1 MMKLR
6 LVIVLLLLWLA
17 PIMPLLAERELGHA
31 SPVPFSSEELQ
42 FIRDHRVVIVG
53 GEMDWPPFD
62 YVENERYTG
71 MAKSYLDL
79 LGQITGIEFKVVT
92 GYRWDELLQLAREK
106 KIDMLPILFKSD
118 ERSEY
123 LHYTDSYLTVR
134 NYVFTRSN
142 EVNLKRLDDL
152 KGRTVVV
159 PKGYGQIDFLHK
171 EHPEIGVLVVDTPL
185 EAIDAVVT
193 SRADALIENTPMISY
208 LTKQNNIQGL
218 VAAFPSTLAG
228 IHKLHMATRK
238 DWGVLRDI
246 LNKALKGITRE
257 QRDEI
262 TRRWATPQSFSRV
275 GRGDEWK
282 SITLDAIEVDFLTTK
297 QSISACVD
305 PAWMPLEGYEKGEH
319 TGISSD
325 YRLLFSQMIDTPIS
339 VVATES
345 WMQSLEFVRERRCD
359 LLLMSAETPL
369 RREYLNFT
377 TPYMTLPLMMA
388 TREES
393 WFFSSMDELAGK
405 RIGIVEGYALIET
418 IQAQYPDVE
427 LVFTASIRDG
437 LQQVAKDE
445 LFGFIDTLPTLGYLI
460 QSEFTGE
467 LKIGGKFDIDWK
479 LGVGVRNDEPL
490 LLHIFN
496 KAVNAIPEG
505 KRREILNNWISITY
519 QSGFDYSLMWKIVA
533 AFALILAVLLYRNRE
548 LTAHRLEIAEK
559 NLALEESNRD
569 LSLQKEKIRHLAY
582 HDALTGLLN
591 RRSLVHR
598 LDQAIN
604 LASHHNTRLA
614 VLFMDLDRFKLVN
627 DTLGHPIGD
636 EMLKVVSGRLKL
648 VLRESDIVVRV
659 GGDEFVVMLEGVTKD
674 QEVALVANKILTVI
688 KEPMV
693 IQGHL
698 LNTSTSIGIALY
710 PEDGERSSELL
721 KSADSAMY
729 LAKGERRGSFQ
740 FHTHS

>member
-1 MMKLR
+1 MRSLDS
-6 LVIVLLLLWLA
+6 LWRYA
-17 PIMPLLAERELGHA
+17 HAGHPV
-31 SPVPFSSEELQ
+31 SP
-42 FIRDHRVVIVG
+42 R
-53 GEMDWPPFD
+53 
-62 YVENERYTG
+62 
-71 MAKSYLDL
+71 
-79 LGQITGIEFKVVT
+79 
-92 GYRWDELLQLAREK
+92 
-106 KIDMLPILFKSD
+106 
-118 ERSEY
+118 
-123 LHYTDSYLTVR
+123 
-134 NYVFTRSN
+134 
-142 EVNLKRLDDL
+142 
-152 KGRTVVV
+152 
-159 PKGYGQIDFLHK
+159 
-171 EHPEIGVLVVDTPL
+171 
-185 EAIDAVVT
+185 
-193 SRADALIENTPMISY
+193 
-208 LTKQNNIQGL
+208 
-218 VAAFPSTLAG
+218 
-228 IHKLHMATRK
+228 
-238 DWGVLRDI
+238 
-246 LNKALKGITRE
+246 
-257 QRDEI
+257 
-262 TRRWATPQSFSRV
+262 
-275 GRGDEWK
+275 
-282 SITLDAIEVDFLTTK
+282 
-297 QSISACVD
+297 
-305 PAWMPLEGYEKGEH
+305 
-319 TGISSD
+319 D
-325 YRLLFSQMIDTPIS
+325 YRGL
-339 VVATES
+339 
-345 WMQSLEFVRERRCD
+345 
-359 LLLMSAETPL
+359 
-369 RREYLNFT
+369 
-377 TPYMTLPLMMA
+377 
-388 TREES
+388 
-393 WFFSSMDELAGK
+393 
-405 RIGIVEGYALIET
+405 
-418 IQAQYPDVE
+418 
-427 LVFTASIRDG
+427 TAS
-437 LQQVAKDE
+437 A
-445 LFGFIDTLPTLGYLI
+445 FSLPWR
-460 QSEFTGE
+460 SA
-467 LKIGGKFDIDWK
+467 
-479 LGVGVRNDEPL
+479 NDEPL